1 VAVSKSASEAARRG
15 LTTGHIKGKKFKVTL
30 VE

>member
-1 VAVSKSASEAARRG
+1 VAVSKGASAAAQRG
-15 LTTGHIKGKKFKVTL
+15 LTQGRIKGKKFKVTL